1 MTNPIHVRSVEFSGY
16 KALERYTVRMSHLNI
31 LVGPNNCGKSTAI
44 GAFRVLAL
52 ALRKARSKRAEM
64 LVGPNGR
71 EAGWRI
77 SEEVLPISIENIH
90 TNYAEI
96 DTTVEF
102 KTSGPGTLTL
112 YFPERGGCMFFVR
125 GPDGPIRSPVGFKS
139 FPFSIQVVPVL
150 GPLEHEEPVL
160 TEGTVRQNLATTR
173 AARHFRN
180 YWKLFPEGFGD
191 FREMIRR
198 TWPGMDIEPPENMG
212 AHLAMFCKEGR
223 IDREIYWVG
232 FGFQVWCQM
241 LTHLSRV
248 GNSSLV
254 VVDEPEVYLHP
265 EIQRQLLAILRDL
278 GPDILM
284 ATHSTEIMIE
294 ADPSEILLIDKSKR
308 KAERLRDVESVQAA
322 LHAVGSVQNI
332 TLTQLARNR
341 RLLFV
346 EGESDF
352 RLIRRFARKV
362 GLSELASGTD
372 LTSIASGGF
381 SSWERIRA
389 LASGFETALG
399 SKLHVGA
406 VFDRDFWCDEQLDAM
421 TAELTAHLEFAHIH
435 LRKEIENYLLLPSVL
450 ERALDR
456 ALDER
461 ARRTGTPRASG
472 PQIGKI
478 LEEVTIGLKEH
489 AQSQYIAKR
498 LEHFGGR
505 AEDTS
510 TITAKA
516 INIFEKKW
524 KNLESRVEVVPGK
537 ETLAGLRDA
546 IASHYSVS
554 LTDHRIVTSFE
565 ISEIPD
571 DLNRLLEG
579 LEKFRSRSD

>member
-1 MTNPIHVRSVEFSGY
+1 M
-16 KALERYTVRMSHLNI
+16 NI

-44 GAFRVLAL
+44 GAFRVLSL

-64 LVGPNGR
+64 LNGPNGR
-71 EAGWRI
+71 EAGWKI

-90 TNYAEI
+90 TNYDDI

-102 KTSGPGTLTL
+102 HTSGPGVLTL
-112 YFPERGGCMFFVR
+112 YFPKRGGCMLFVR
-125 GPDGPIRSPVGFKS
+125 GPDGPIHSPAGFKS
-139 FPFSIQVVPVL
+139 FPFTIQVVPVL
-150 GPLEHEEPVL
+150 GPLEHEEQIL
-160 TEGTVRQNLATTR
+160 TEGTVRRNLATTR
-173 AARHFRN
+173 AARNFRN
-180 YWKLFPEGFGD
+180 YWRLFPDGFSD

-198 TWPGMDIEPPENMG
+198 TWQGMDIMPPESMG
-212 AHLAMFCKEGR
+212 DHLAMFCKEER

-241 LTHLSRV
+241 LTHLSRA
-248 GNSSLV
+248 GSASLV

-284 ATHSTEIMIE
+284 ATHSTEIMSE

-308 KAERLRDVESVQAA
+308 NAERLRDVESVQAA

-352 RLIRRFARKV
+352 RLIRRFARKM

-389 LASGFETALG
+389 LASGFETTLG
-399 SKLHVGA
+399 AKLHVGA
-406 VFDRDFWCDEQLDAM
+406 VFDRDYWCDEQLDEI
-421 TAELTAHLEFAHIH
+421 TANLSEHLEFAHIH
-435 LRKEIENYLLLPSVL
+435 SRKEIENYLLIPSVL
-450 ERALDR
+450 ERALNR
-456 ALDER
+456 AVDER
-461 ARRTGTPRASG
+461 ARRTGKPRGTG
-472 PQIGKI
+472 PSITKI
-478 LEEVTIGLKEH
+478 LEEVTKESKER

-505 AEDTS
+505 ADDAS

-516 INIFEKKW
+516 INIFETKW
-524 KNLESRVEVVPGK
+524 KKLESRVEVVPGK
-537 ETLAGLRDA
+537 ETLAAVRKA
-546 IASHYSVS
+546 IDSHYSVS
-554 LTDHRIVTSFE
+554 VTDHRIVTSFE
-565 ISEIPD
+565 PSEIPD
-571 DLNRLLEG
+571 DLSDLLDG
-579 LEKFRSRSD
+579 LDKFRRRND